1 MRLVEVDPNDEG
13 QLETL
18 TRLVEAAR
26 AYDDPEAFV
35 LTVEDA
41 RNAVAYGSDLEPPR
55 FTLLLDDTD
64 DTGEAVGHFWLDA
77 PMHDNRHLVHAELTV
92 HPDHRGQGYDALLLD
107 EILRRTRA
115 LGRTT
120 LWVGIAADDEGSTAL
135 LTEHGFTLASQEA
148 RRFQVLADVD
158 PAAIARLERDAADHA
173 ADYVLERLDPPY
185 DDALLADLVA
195 VTAAINDAPMGAL
208 DVEDEVYDLA
218 RMRDAERARA
228 LRGER
233 FRRVVARHRPS
244 GEVAGHTFL
253 VVRPWDAKHGAQW
266 DTAVTRRHRGHRLG
280 VALKIEMMRWL
291 AETEPQ
297 LEVIETWNNL
307 DNTPMISVN
316 EALGY
321 RFSRTFSTFQ
331 RQLGPE
337 GDGR

>member
-1 MRLVEVDPNDEG
+1 MRLVEVDPYDEG
-13 QLETL
+13 QVEVL
-18 TRLVEAAR
+18 TRLFEAAR
-26 AYDDPEAFV
+26 AHDDPDAFV

-41 RNAVAYGSDLEPPR
+41 RNAVRYSSDLQPVR
-55 FTLLLDDTD
+55 FTLLLD

-77 PMHDNRHLVHAELTV
+77 PVHDNRHLVHAELTV
-92 HPDHRGQGYDALLLD
+92 HPAHRDRGHEALLLD

-120 LWVGIAADDEGSTAL
+120 LWVGTAADDQSSTAL
-135 LTEHGFTLASQEA
+135 LAERRFTLASQEA

-158 PAAIARLERDAADHA
+158 PTEIARLEREASEHA

-195 VTAAINDAPMGAL
+195 VTAAINDAPMGSL
-208 DVEDEVYDLA
+208 DVEDEVYDLD

-233 FRRVVARHRPS
+233 LRRVVARHRRT

-253 VVRPWDAKHGAQW
+253 LVRPWDPAHAAQW
-266 DTAVTRRHRGHRLG
+266 DTAVARQHRGHRLG

-291 AETEPQ
+291 AEAEPQ
-297 LEVIETWNNL
+297 LEVVETWNNL
-307 DNTPMISVN
+307 DNTPMIDVN

-321 RFSRTFSTFQ
+321 RYSRTYSTFQ
-331 RQLGPE
+331 RQLTPE
-337 GDGR
+337 GDRR